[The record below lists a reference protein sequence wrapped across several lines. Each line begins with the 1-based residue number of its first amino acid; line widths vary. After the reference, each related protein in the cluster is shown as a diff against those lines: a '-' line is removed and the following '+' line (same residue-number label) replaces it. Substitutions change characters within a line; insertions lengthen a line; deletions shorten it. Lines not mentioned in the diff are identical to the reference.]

1 MSKKQK
7 TFILVFLFFLLFITV
22 IDYGNNNNLRADSG
36 WDSSYDSGG
45 GWSSSGGSSHSWG
58 GSSSSRSSRSSSRS
72 SSSSNYTYSGTEWD
86 AVSFFIAIGSMIL
99 FYSLIFL
106 LIKTVV
112 GISKDSSPDN
122 KKQLSKYE
130 EYMANYD
137 NIIES
142 LQNNTKVD
150 TVEDEEIKE
159 LLPKETRDSL
169 IDKLVAKFIAVQN
182 SWMNFD
188 YKQLRNLCSDELF
201 NTYKAQLD
209 ALKIKNGQ
217 NIMSDFRPIVAN
229 ITGLKEEDDLIII
242 KMFLKISF
250 HDYVI
255 NTKTKKVIRS
265 SKDRWFNNLYNLE
278 YIIGNK
284 DIERKCP
291 NCGAIIENVTA
302 GKCKYCGSHI
312 VIPPKDYVL
321 NKKNI
326 IK

>member
-7 TFILVFLFFLLFITV
+7 AFILVFLFFLLFITV

-72 SSSSNYTYSGTEWD
+72 NSSSNYTYSGTEWD

-169 IDKLVAKFIAVQN
+169 IDTLVAKFIAVQN
-182 SWMNFD
+182 SWMNF
-188 YKQLRNLCSDELF
+188 
-201 NTYKAQLD
+201 
-209 ALKIKNGQ
+209 
-217 NIMSDFRPIVAN
+217 
-229 ITGLKEEDDLIII
+229 
-242 KMFLKISF
+242 
-250 HDYVI
+250 
-255 NTKTKKVIRS
+255 
-265 SKDRWFNNLYNLE
+265 
-278 YIIGNK
+278 
-284 DIERKCP
+284 
-291 NCGAIIENVTA
+291 
-302 GKCKYCGSHI
+302 
-312 VIPPKDYVL
+312 
-321 NKKNI
+321 
-326 IK
+326 